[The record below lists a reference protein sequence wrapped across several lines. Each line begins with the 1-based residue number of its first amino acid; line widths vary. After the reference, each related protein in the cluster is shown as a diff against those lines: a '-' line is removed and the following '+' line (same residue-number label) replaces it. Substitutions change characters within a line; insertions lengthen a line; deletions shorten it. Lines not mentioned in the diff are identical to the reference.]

1 MASAMRVEQN
11 ICIYIMQV
19 YENSKFKSKNI
30 IFSSLTLVV
39 FCPKDHVGECRVEA
53 EAPAVED
60 C

>member
-1 MASAMRVEQN
+1 MRVEQN